1 MVNGVKL
8 LYNVSAATVNQ
19 IDENLFF
26 YMNNQFNDIFPF
38 FHGIFSLH

>member
-19 IDENLFF
+19 IDENLFCL
-26 YMNNQFNDIFPF
+26 YEQSI
-38 FHGIFSLH
+38 